1 MTEVRVDRRDFL
13 RLAGVSVGVA
23 AATACGAATQAPP
36 AATSAPAEATSAP
49 VAEATA
55 APASPAAPSDS
66 KYSEAP
72 ELAARVAAGELPP
85 VEERLP
91 VEPLV
96 VEPFSELGEYGGD
109 LRRAVQATSSGGL
122 AMYCYEGFTRW
133 DYHTGRLE
141 VTPAVAKSWDVS
153 EDGRTYTFYLRKGM
167 RWSDGEPFTAAD
179 VMFWY
184 EEIALNPELSP
195 AFPSWLVV
203 GGEHVVVSAV
213 DDYTVKF
220 EFAVPFGILLD
231 FMCFSGNTNPPF
243 APKHYLSQFHVNY
256 ADADELAAKVED
268 AGFETWYE
276 LFQNK
281 NTWSANPELPT
292 LWPWVPQ
299 SAWGM
304 SDSVVCTRNPYYYRV
319 DTAGKQLPYL
329 DRLVVDA
336 AQSTEIIIMKAIA
349 GEIDLQVSHLDFTNY
364 SFFKENEEQGGYR
377 VTEWKGGPIPC
388 VYVNQSY
395 GDDAKRELFQTREFR
410 QALSYALNRDEM
422 NELFWFGLAEPCNP
436 VASPRDP
443 YWMEGY
449 GQNAV
454 AYDVDEANRLLDS
467 IGLDKRDA
475 EGFRLDKTGKRL
487 QLLMENY
494 PSEMGVPAIDIFL
507 QVAGY
512 WQAVGI
518 DAQAKEIE
526 RSLWQTRANANESE
540 MPSYDIAKVLW
551 VVDPGWFVPYGGYC
565 YWAPAYAQWQNSG
578 GKSGMEPPAEIKQI
592 IDWYDQM
599 KAEPDEAKR
608 LELGQ
613 KILGQHHEQIYVIGT
628 CSIDIDPMIV
638 RNDMVNY
645 LENGIS
651 EWRVLRDHLN
661 WPFQVWKR
669 KS

>member
-1 MTEVRVDRRDFL
+1 
-13 RLAGVSVGVA
+13 
-23 AATACGAATQAPP
+23 
-36 AATSAPAEATSAP
+36 
-49 VAEATA
+49 
-55 APASPAAPSDS
+55 
-66 KYSEAP
+66 
-72 ELAARVAAGELPP
+72 
-85 VEERLP
+85 
-91 VEPLV
+91 
-96 VEPFSELGEYGGD
+96 
-109 LRRAVQATSSGGL
+109 
-122 AMYCYEGFTRW
+122 
-133 DYHTGRLE
+133 
-141 VTPAVAKSWDVS
+141 
-153 EDGRTYTFYLRKGM
+153 
-167 RWSDGEPFTAAD
+167 
-179 VMFWY
+179 
-184 EEIALNPELSP
+184 
-195 AFPSWLVV
+195 
-203 GGEHVVVSAV
+203 
-213 DDYTVKF
+213 
-220 EFAVPFGILLD
+220 
-231 FMCFSGNTNPPF
+231 
-243 APKHYLSQFHVNY
+243 
-256 ADADELAAKVED
+256 
-268 AGFETWYE
+268 
-276 LFQNK
+276 
-281 NTWSANPELPT
+281 
-292 LWPWVPQ
+292 
-299 SAWGM
+299 
-304 SDSVVCTRNPYYYRV
+304 
-319 DTAGKQLPYL
+319 
-329 DRLVVDA
+329 
-336 AQSTEIIIMKAIA
+336 
-349 GEIDLQVSHLDFTNY
+349 
-364 SFFKENEEQGGYR
+364 
-377 VTEWKGGPIPC
+377 
-388 VYVNQSY
+388 
-395 GDDAKRELFQTREFR
+395 
-410 QALSYALNRDEM
+410 
-422 NELFWFGLAEPCNP
+422 
-436 VASPRDP
+436 
-443 YWMEGY
+443 MEGY

-526 RSLWQTRANANESE
+526 RSLWQTRADANESE